1 MDFRK
6 MAGKSQRTF
15 QQYKPGML
23 FQDESRKYYQTGGK
37 YKYEVLEEASTY
49 FNARM
54 DILQA
59 VQDAGRSAN
68 KHPAKLAPSARR
80 RA

>member
-23 FQDESRKYYQTGGK
+23 FQDESRKYYQTGGN
-37 YKYEVLEEASTY
+37 YKYQVLEEASTY

-54 DILQA
+54 DIVQA
-59 VQDAGRSAN
+59 VHDAGTCAN
-68 KHPAKLAPSARR
+68 RHPVKPPPSARR